1 MEADSDSRRN
11 RILDAAVRLFTRHG
25 YDKTSVA
32 EIAQEAGI
40 SKGAIYLHFESKD
53 ALFHALLRR
62 EMLRYAEDW
71 HSRIEADPNGGT
83 IGGIYRHILAA
94 VKANPL
100 IRAVFTQ
107 DRRILGKHV
116 RSSAVG
122 PGQARTIDLRA
133 EFLRRMK
140 EEGVVRSDIDAYST
154 AYLMSVFVVG
164 IITMDEMMEPDAIPP
179 FETLLSTMGSMMESY
194 LSTDSPDAS
203 AKGKAILRQSM
214 EQARTELTEE
224 R

>member
-1 MEADSDSRRN
+1 
-11 RILDAAVRLFTRHG
+11 
-25 YDKTSVA
+25 
-32 EIAQEAGI
+32 
-40 SKGAIYLHFESKD
+40 
-53 ALFHALLRR
+53 
-62 EMLRYAEDW
+62 
-71 HSRIEADPNGGT
+71 
-83 IGGIYRHILAA
+83 
-94 VKANPL
+94 
-100 IRAVFTQ
+100 
-107 DRRILGKHV
+107 
-116 RSSAVG
+116 
-122 PGQARTIDLRA
+122 
-133 EFLRRMK
+133 MK